1 MSRRPH
7 RVASLVLLAVLAW
20 TSAQAAV
27 CLGWCDDALT
37 GGHAAQHAGH
47 GAAQAEPAAEA
58 PCHRTAS
65 AADVRLTPTEQVSC
79 DDPFSTLDMRV
90 RPAPSRA
97 VVAAPIVA
105 DLVIGAR
112 QAFETVVQAAA
123 FRADSGP
130 PYPAPTRAPLVL
142 RI

>member
-1 MSRRPH
+1 M
-7 RVASLVLLAVLAW
+7 
-20 TSAQAAV
+20 
-27 CLGWCDDALT
+27 CLGWCDDALS
-37 GGHAAQHAGH
+37 GGFAAVHVGH
-47 GAAQAEPAAEA
+47 GAASPDAPPATDA

-65 AADVRLTPTEQVSC
+65 AAGARLTPIEQVSC
-79 DDPFSTLDMRV
+79 NDPFSTLDMRV

-112 QAFETVVQAAA
+112 QAIDRVVLAAA

-130 PYPAPTRAPLVL
+130 PCPAPTRAPLVL